1 VQTSIVLIHSLG
13 GDPRT
18 TWTTAGTTEK
28 RYIYDKNGRQ
38 TGKEYVPVEIYWP
51 DEPQFNSPRKGRVLV
66 FGYNSKVLSFVESQD
81 GSPSFLGYARNLVNE
96 LVLLRHEEPLRPL
109 MFVGSGLG
117 GYLVKEV

>member
-18 TWTTAGTTEK
+18 TWTTADTTEK
-28 RYIYDKNGRQ
+28 RYIYDKNGLQ
-38 TGKEYVPVEIYWP
+38 IGKDYVPVEIYWP
-51 DEPQFNSPRKGRVLV
+51 YFNAPRNSRVVV
-66 FGYNSKVLSFVESQD
+66 FGYNSNVLSFVESRD
-81 GSPSFLGYARNLVNE
+81 GSPSFLGYARNLVNQ
-96 LVLLRHEEPLRPL
+96 LVLLRHGEPLRPL

>member
-18 TWTTAGTTEK
+18 TWTADTTEK
-28 RYIYDKNGRQ
+28 RYIYEENGRQ
-38 TGKEYVPVEIYWP
+38 TDKEYVPVEIYWP
-51 DEPQFNSPRKGRVLV
+51 YFNAPRNGRVLV
-66 FGYNSKVLSFVESQD
+66 FGYNSNVLSFVESQD
-81 GSPSFLGYARNLVNE
+81 GSPSFLGHARNLVNQ